1 MTERFKYCSCSH
13 DTEGDIMAGDGLI
26 VGCFDGV
33 TVSGLLTEVASILLR
48 TGIIFYKRSCQSQHT
63 KT

>member
-1 MTERFKYCSCSH
+1 MTERFRCCSSH
-13 DTEGDIMAGDGLI
+13 DTEGDIMAGDGLV

-33 TVSGLLTEVASILLR
+33 TVLGLLTEVASILLR
-48 TGIIFYKRSCQSQHT
+48 TGIIFYKSSCLIQHT

>member
-1 MTERFKYCSCSH
+1 MTEIFRYCSSH
-13 DTEGDIMAGDGLI
+13 DTVARHIMAVDGLI

-33 TVSGLLTEVASILLR
+33 TVSKLLTEVASILLR
-48 TGIIFYKRSCQSQHT
+48 TGIIFYKWSCQSQHT